1 MIIAIYFD
9 GTICQNEYP
18 EIGDPMPLAIESI
31 KELKERGHDLILW
44 TCRQGDLLD
53 DAVRWCEE
61 HGIPFDLVNEHEPN
75 NLRAFGGVAGNKVFA
90 NIYIDDRNLGGFPG
104 WERAMEIIKEAEV
117 PKLEWTKSEEFP
129 QENAIGYAKIS
140 RYTQMVY
147 FCFNHDF
154 GYGPCWRCFRGVLPI
169 VIDPRV
175 IWKYEINE
183 TLREGFALKEEAIS
197 YCDEDFKELLRE
209 LRRPQLTMPA

>member
-1 MIIAIYFD
+1 MIIAIDFD
-9 GTICQNEYP
+9 GTICRNKDT

-31 KELKERGHDLILW
+31 KELRERGHDLILW
-44 TCRQGDLLD
+44 TCRQGEQLEE
-53 DAVRWCEE
+53 AVRWCEE

-90 NIYIDDRNLGGFPG
+90 NIYIDDRNLGDFPG
-104 WERAMEIIKEAEV
+104 WERAVELIKEAEA
-117 PKLEWTKSEEFP
+117 PKLEWTKNEGFP

-154 GYGPCWRCFRGVLPI
+154 GYGPYWRCFRGELPLE
-169 VIDPRV
+169 VDPRGV
-175 IWKYEINE
+175 WENDLGE
-183 TLREGFALKEEAIS
+183 ELTENFGLEEEAIPF
-197 YCDEDFKELLRE
+197 CEEDFKKFMKER
-209 LRRPQLTMPA
+209 Q

>member
-1 MIIAIYFD
+1 MIIAIDFD

-18 EIGDPMPLAIESI
+18 EIGDPIPLAIESI

-44 TCRQGDLLD
+44 TCRQGELLD
-53 DAVRWCEE
+53 DAVKWCKE

-104 WERAMEIIKEAEV
+104 WERAMELIKEAEA
-117 PKLEWTKSEEFP
+117 PKLEWTTNEDFP
-129 QENAIGYAKIS
+129 RNNAVGYAKIS
-140 RYTQMVY
+140 ESTQMVY
-147 FCFNHDF
+147 FCFDHDF
-154 GYGPCWRCFRGVLPI
+154 GYGAYWRCFRGELPLE
-169 VIDPRV
+169 VDPRV
-175 IWKYEINE
+175 IWEDEINE

-197 YCDEDFKELLRE
+197 YCDEDFKELLRS
-209 LRRPQLTMPA
+209 RR

>member
-1 MIIAIYFD
+1 MIIAIDFD
-9 GTICQNEYP
+9 GTICRNEYP

-53 DAVRWCEE
+53 NAVRWCEE

-104 WERAMEIIKEAEV
+104 WERAMELIKEAEAANL
-117 PKLEWTKSEEFP
+117 KWTKNEDFP
-129 QENAIGYAKIS
+129 QDNAIGYAKIS
-140 RYTQMVY
+140 HDTQMVY

-154 GYGPCWRCFRGVLPI
+154 GYGPYWRCFRGELPLE
-169 VIDPRV
+169 VDPRV
-175 IWKYEINE
+175 VWENDLGE
-183 TLREGFALKEEAIS
+183 ELTENFGLEEEAIPF
-197 YCDEDFKELLRE
+197 CEEDFKKFMKE
-209 LRRPQLTMPA
+209 RR

>member
-1 MIIAIYFD
+1 MIIAIDFD
-9 GTICQNEYP
+9 GTICRNKYP

-75 NLRAFGGVAGNKVFA
+75 NLKAFDGVSGNKVFA
-90 NIYIDDRNLGGFPG
+90 DIYIADHNLGGFPG
-104 WERAMEIIKEAEV
+104 WERAMEIIIEAEA
-117 PKLEWTKSEEFP
+117 PKLEWMKSEEFP

-209 LRRPQLTMPA
+209 LRRPQLTMLA

>member
-1 MIIAIYFD
+1 MIIAIDFD

-18 EIGDPMPLAIESI
+18 EIGDPIPLAIESI

-44 TCRQGDLLD
+44 TCRQGELLD
-53 DAVRWCEE
+53 DAVKWCKE

-104 WERAMEIIKEAEV
+104 WERAMELIKEAEA
-117 PKLEWTKSEEFP
+117 PILKWTRNEEFP

-140 RYTQMVY
+140 SDTQMVY

-154 GYGPCWRCFRGVLPI
+154 GYGPYWRCFRDELPLE
-169 VIDPRV
+169 VDPRGV
-175 IWKYEINE
+175 WNDNLKEA
-183 TLREGFALKEEAIS
+183 LREGFSKKEQAIME
-197 YCDEDFKELLRE
+197 CEEDFKRFMKE
-209 LRRPQLTMPA
+209 RR

>member
-1 MIIAIYFD
+1 MIIAIDFD
-9 GTICQNEYP
+9 GTICQNKYP
-18 EIGDPMPLAIESI
+18 EIGEPMPLAIWSI
-31 KELKERGHDLILW
+31 KKLKERGHDLILW
-44 TCRQGDLLD
+44 TCRQGELLD
-53 DAVRWCEE
+53 DAVRWCKE

-104 WERAMEIIKEAEV
+104 WKRAMEVIIEAEA
-117 PKLEWTKSEEFP
+117 PTLKWTRNEEFP

-154 GYGPCWRCFRGVLPI
+154 GYGPYWRCFRGVLPI
-169 VIDPRV
+169 EVDPRGV
-175 IWKYEINE
+175 WENDLGE
-183 TLREGFALKEEAIS
+183 ELTENFGLEEEAIPF
-197 YCDEDFKELLRE
+197 CEEDFKKFMKE
-209 LRRPQLTMPA
+209 RR

>member
-1 MIIAIYFD
+1 MIIAIDFD

-18 EIGDPMPLAIESI
+18 DIGDPMPLAIESI
-31 KELKERGHDLILW
+31 KKLKERGHDLILW

-53 DAVRWCEE
+53 NAVRWCEE

-90 NIYIDDRNLGGFPG
+90 DIYIDDHNLGGFPG
-104 WERAMEIIKEAEV
+104 WERAMELIKEAEAT
-117 PKLEWTKSEEFP
+117 KLEWTKNEDCP

-140 RYTQMVY
+140 DSSQIVY

-154 GYGPCWRCFRGVLPI
+154 GYGPYWRCFRGELPLE
-169 VIDPRV
+169 VDPRGV
-175 IWKYEINE
+175 LMDNLKER
-183 TLREGFALKEEAIS
+183 LKEGFALKEVAIS
-197 YCDEDFKELLRE
+197 YCDKDFKKFLQN
-209 LRRPQLTMPA
+209 RR